1 MENLQFV
8 ECLFQ
13 RIFWNSILL
22 ANRKRTTPAPSVEVF
37 LNKNNIYN
45 QKNNIRGMEKE
56 WIFCLQ
62 WIKNFPL
69 LEFHAW
75 WVEQALNGIYIRYLD
90 AENNPYSFPYTLA
103 KVRGGLTAYGLAL
116 YLTDE
121 IADILEGQQSAFEP
135 VTFEV
140 SKDVKDKIS
149 RIPPN

>member
-1 MENLQFV
+1 
-8 ECLFQ
+8 
-13 RIFWNSILL
+13 
-22 ANRKRTTPAPSVEVF
+22 
-37 LNKNNIYN
+37 
-45 QKNNIRGMEKE
+45 MEKE

-103 KVRGGLTAYGLAL
+103 KVRGGLTACGLAL

-149 RIPPN
+149 WIPPN

>member
-22 ANRKRTTPAPSVEVF
+22 ANRKRTTPAPSVEVS

-75 WVEQALNGIYIRYLD
+75 WVEQALNGIYI
-90 AENNPYSFPYTLA
+90 
-103 KVRGGLTAYGLAL
+103 
-116 YLTDE
+116 
-121 IADILEGQQSAFEP
+121 
-135 VTFEV
+135 
-140 SKDVKDKIS
+140 
-149 RIPPN
+149 